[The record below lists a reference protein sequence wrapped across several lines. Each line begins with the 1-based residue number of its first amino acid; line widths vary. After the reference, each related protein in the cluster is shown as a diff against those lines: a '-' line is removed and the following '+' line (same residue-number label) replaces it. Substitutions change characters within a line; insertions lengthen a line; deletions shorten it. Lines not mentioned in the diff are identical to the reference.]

1 MKVVMKYGK
10 RHMQKGRNNMGGKY
24 SVLARDYEERVW
36 SVALYTNSRFTAI
49 KVWIKALFRYEL
61 VEFTVRK

>member
-1 MKVVMKYGK
+1 
-10 RHMQKGRNNMGGKY
+10 MGGKY

-61 VEFTVRK
+61 VEFAIRK